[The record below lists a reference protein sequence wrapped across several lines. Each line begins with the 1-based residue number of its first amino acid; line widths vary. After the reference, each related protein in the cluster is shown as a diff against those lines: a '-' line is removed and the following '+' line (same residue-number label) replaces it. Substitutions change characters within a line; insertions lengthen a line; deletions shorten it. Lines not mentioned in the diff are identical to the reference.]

1 MSKSF
6 FSKFLVALVFVA
18 AAVLYLLQV
27 LEVITFFNLSWAVMM
42 ISGSLGALFILGGLF
57 GKNLGI
63 IKKTRIILGSALL
76 IVCLFSMVTAI
87 LIPEKIV
94 FPIILIIVTGA
105 ILFSVVAVGGKKWDQ
120 GDNQN
125 VGYKNYHQRK
135 AEQEKEQAKQEKKD
149 NKKK

>member
-42 ISGSLGALFILGGLF
+42 VSGSLGALFILGGLF

-105 ILFSVVAVGGKKWDQ
+105 ILLSVVAVGGKKWDQ

-135 AEQEKEQAKQEKKD
+135 SEQEKEQAKQEKKD